1 MLSRPLQQYISEF
14 NPESVG
20 NINSYVTLPRE
31 WPKNWSCV
39 AGDMGGTHFR
49 IARVDFDSEG
59 NASVSGFKDY
69 PMPGSQGE
77 VSCDD
82 LFSFYEEQKKS
93 FGLKDSAL
101 CFSYPSE
108 IFPDGSAKILR
119 LTKNI
124 KLTGAVG
131 YIINESVINDT
142 VAVLLGSKGANM
154 GMVLGTG
161 FNLAYV
167 KEGKVIDAEC
177 GIYEGFKTEDFDFG
191 PIAEMQVGGTYLN
204 PLIEKM
210 KGIVSREDLVDR
222 AAKVVAG
229 EIYALAK
236 YADYKAINLAVE
248 GTTYY
253 RLEGLRDNI
262 EKYCAQLM
270 DNITFLDGR
279 DTTLIGA
286 AVALYE
292 RRYKK

>member
-1 MLSRPLQQYISEF
+1 MISRPLQQYISEI

-20 NINSYVTLPRE
+20 NINSYVNPLKE
-31 WPKNWSCV
+31 WPRNWSCV

-49 IARVDFDSEG
+49 VARVDFDSEG
-59 NASVSGFKDY
+59 NASVSGFKDF
-69 PMPGSQGE
+69 PMPGTQGE
-77 VSCDD
+77 VSCDY

-93 FGLKDSAL
+93 FGLSESAL

-119 LTKNI
+119 LTKGI
-124 KLTGAVG
+124 QLSGAVG

-142 VAVLLGSKGANM
+142 VPALIGTRGANM

-161 FNLAYV
+161 FNIAYV
-167 KEGKVIDAEC
+167 KDGKVIDAES
-177 GIYEGFKTEDFDFG
+177 GIFEGFRSEDFDYG
-191 PIAEMQVGGTYLN
+191 PIAEMQVSGAYLN

-210 KGIVSREDLVDR
+210 KGVISKEELVDR
-222 AAKVVAG
+222 AAKVVAS
-229 EIYALAK
+229 EIYGFAK

-253 RLEGLRDNI
+253 KLEGLRDNI
-262 EKYCAQLM
+262 EKYCMELM